1 MHIVYSRV
9 PPLVNTCFSWP
20 FLPSTKGC
28 QLLPPWC
35 QPHNPGR
42 FVTCFW
48 PIAIHCCW
56 WISISRGNKVSRGYP
71 FQPKKIESFKRYF
84 LKYKTAICALRVYNI
99 FGAPHQ
105 RNSGIQFKC
114 QFWPLTGEGKSTEI
128 AVSSSWDNICNSSPN
143 LELGRTSKEARDAL
157 CSVGTKIQGRFQH

>member
-1 MHIVYSRV
+1 MAIFAFDERLPTSATLV
-9 PPLVNTCFSWP
+9 PASQPREICYLFLANRHPLLLMNFYFKRQQSESG
-20 FLPSTKGC
+20 LP
-28 QLLPPWC
+28 L
-35 QPHNPGR
+35 
-42 FVTCFW
+42 
-48 PIAIHCCW
+48 A
-56 WISISRGNKVSRGYP
+56 
-71 FQPKKIESFKRYF
+71 KKIESFKRCF

-143 LELGRTSKEARDAL
+143 LELGRTSKEAL
-157 CSVGTKIQGRFQH
+157 CSVGRKIQGRFQH

>member
-1 MHIVYSRV
+1 MPASQTTQGDLLLLFGNGQSPTTPDFYFKRQQSEMVLPQAIIS
-9 PPLVNTCFSWP
+9 LFS
-20 FLPSTKGC
+20 
-28 QLLPPWC
+28 Q
-35 QPHNPGR
+35 
-42 FVTCFW
+42 
-48 PIAIHCCW
+48 
-56 WISISRGNKVSRGYP
+56 
-71 FQPKKIESFKRYF
+71 KIESRKRYF

-143 LELGRTSKEARDAL
+143 LELGRASKEARDAL
-157 CSVGTKIQGRFQH
+157 CSVRTKIKH